1 MGDYVR
7 RGGLRFV
14 RPYYFDYFA
23 FVKPRWEGA
32 TVVDLFTRE
41 FTGRSR
47 EYYQAALL
55 AGRLRVDDTSMS
67 APRKNGGRRAKPRA
81 AGDAAADA
89 APQEAPAPVPRPQ
102 PQPPPAQPAQDA
114 PLRSGQRVR
123 HFVHRHEP
131 PVRRAVRWR
140 RTRRAVH
147 VAHLGNCAYACD
159 TARGATQV
167 LDMPIVIV
175 ATTDTAVA
183 VCKPASMPV
192 HPTARPAT
200 AALLRLAHSQR
211 VWAAQGQYRKNSLMG
226 ILASEVQPRRQRAH
240 TLAHHSLLSSFTLA
254 ARSDAG
260 PAVPGASP
268 GPQRERLAGVCA
280 RGRRRQLAQAA
291 DHGALAL

>member
-23 FVKPRWEGA
+23 YVKPRWEGA

-67 APRKNGGRRAKPRA
+67 APRKNGGKRAKPRA
-81 AGDAAADA
+81 AGDAVGAA
-89 APQEAPAPVPRPQ
+89 APQDAPAPAPRPQ
-102 PQPPPAQPAQDA
+102 LQPPPAQPAQDA
-114 PLRSGQRVR
+114 PLQSSQRVR

-131 PVRRAVRWR
+131 PVRRAARGR
-140 RTRRAVH
+140 RTRSMVH
-147 VAHLGNCAYACD
+147 VAHRCECVLLCD
-159 TARGATQV
+159 VTRSATQV
-167 LDMPIVIV
+167 LDMPIDIV

-192 HPTARPAT
+192 HPTVRRERSNAAVLCSLATPFGGAGAVPQEQLNGHPRKRGAAPA
-200 AALLRLAHSQR
+200 
-211 VWAAQGQYRKNSLMG
+211 
-226 ILASEVQPRRQRAH
+226 
-240 TLAHHSLLSSFTLA
+240 A
-254 ARSDAG
+254 ARAFARSRSALTAVELCACSMRRRWAG
-260 PAVPGASP
+260 
-268 GPQRERLAGVCA
+268 CA
-280 RGRRRQLAQAA
+280 RCIA
-291 DHGALAL
+291 